1 MLRGKTRGSQISTDS
16 RSAIQVG
23 LFAESNSSREAE
35 VRGSETMG
43 IQAHG
48 VSIWLRGV
56 EFDGAIRRRKHRGVR
71 LVIRHE
77 GRTADV
83 LALRGDEGRENLR

>member
-1 MLRGKTRGSQISTDS
+1 MPGQPAREVRSIQKSTDS

-23 LFAESNSSREAE
+23 LFAESNLRRKVEERE
-35 VRGSETMG
+35 SETMG

-56 EFDGAIRRRKHRGVR
+56 EFARTKHRGVR

-83 LALRGDEGRENLR
+83 LASRGDEGRENLR